1 MPAGELVAQVSVRP
15 AWVLHWFARAVV
27 PAMRDSAIAGLALW
41 LALQLRFD
49 FNVPQPF
56 AGRWIWLVPVA
67 AGMLLMVG
75 VARGVYRTV
84 PEFAGIIE
92 LLRLGE
98 AVAVASV
105 TALVAAKFALP
116 DAHVVPLSVP
126 LIAAM
131 IMFLLLGLVR
141 FGSRLTTHVKA
152 SWSRDG
158 SGQRV
163 IVVGAGQAGEMLV
176 RDMLRTPGSDLRP
189 VGFVDDDPAK
199 KGKRI
204 HGLPV
209 LGATQDL
216 VAVATRAGA
225 DLCLLAMPSA
235 PSRALRE
242 TLGRVAAAG
251 LKAKIIPGLGELVGS
266 SVGVAD
272 IRDVDVADL
281 IGREPVEL
289 DTESIAGFLERKTVL
304 VTGAAGS
311 IGSEL
316 ARQLV
321 KFRPAKLLLLDNNE
335 TDVFE
340 LHNDLRPVGARSDV
354 DVHMIVCSVRDR
366 RGIDA
371 VFDRHRPHVVF
382 HAAALKHVS
391 VMEQHP
397 DEAVLTNVTGT
408 RHVAE
413 AAIAAEAERFIF
425 VSTDKAVNPT
435 SVMGM
440 TKRVA
445 EMLIA
450 GASETS
456 STLFASVRFGNVLG
470 SRGSVVPI
478 FKRQVQR
485 GGPITVTH
493 PDATRFFMTIQEA
506 AALIIQAGAYAA
518 DGDVFVLDM
527 GEPVK
532 ILDLAERI
540 RELLAPLSSRAA
552 IPIVFTGLREGEK
565 LHEALFQV
573 DEELLET
580 SHPRIRRARRPL
592 TQLSSEDLDTVE
604 LLAAARAGDGQ
615 IREGLVHLTQSEFG
629 SRALRVATGD

>member
-1 MPAGELVAQVSVRP
+1 MSVRP

-67 AGMLLMVG
+67 AGMLLLVG
-75 VARGVYRTV
+75 AARGVYRTV

-98 AVAVASV
+98 AVAVACV

-141 FGSRLTTHVKA
+141 FGPRLTTYLKA

-158 SGQRV
+158 SGRRV

-209 LGATQDL
+209 MGATQDL
-216 VAVATRAGA
+216 VAIATRAGA

-242 TLGRVAAAG
+242 TLGRVAEAG
-251 LKAKIIPGLGELVGS
+251 LRAKIIPGLGELVGA

-272 IRDVDVADL
+272 IRDVDIADL

-289 DTESIAGFLERKTVL
+289 DTDSIAGFLERKTVL

-316 ARQLV
+316 ARQLIR
-321 KFRPAKLLLLDNNE
+321 FRPATLLLLDNNE

-340 LHNDLRPVGARSDV
+340 
-354 DVHMIVCSVRDR
+354 
-366 RGIDA
+366 
-371 VFDRHRPHVVF
+371 
-382 HAAALKHVS
+382 
-391 VMEQHP
+391 
-397 DEAVLTNVTGT
+397 
-408 RHVAE
+408 
-413 AAIAAEAERFIF
+413 
-425 VSTDKAVNPT
+425 
-435 SVMGM
+435 
-440 TKRVA
+440 
-445 EMLIA
+445 
-450 GASETS
+450 
-456 STLFASVRFGNVLG
+456 
-470 SRGSVVPI
+470 
-478 FKRQVQR
+478 
-485 GGPITVTH
+485 
-493 PDATRFFMTIQEA
+493 
-506 AALIIQAGAYAA
+506 
-518 DGDVFVLDM
+518 
-527 GEPVK
+527 
-532 ILDLAERI
+532 
-540 RELLAPLSSRAA
+540 
-552 IPIVFTGLREGEK
+552 
-565 LHEALFQV
+565 
-573 DEELLET
+573 
-580 SHPRIRRARRPL
+580 
-592 TQLSSEDLDTVE
+592 
-604 LLAAARAGDGQ
+604 
-615 IREGLVHLTQSEFG
+615 
-629 SRALRVATGD
+629 